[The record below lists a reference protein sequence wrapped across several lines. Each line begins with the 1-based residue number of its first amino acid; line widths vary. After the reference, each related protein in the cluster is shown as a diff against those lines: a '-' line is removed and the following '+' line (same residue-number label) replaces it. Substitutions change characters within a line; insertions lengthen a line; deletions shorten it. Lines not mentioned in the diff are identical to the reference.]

1 MSEGFSEEKIEVS
14 IDKNKLQEVLK
25 VYKKLKRYQKSN
37 IYEIKTMDGTE
48 STIKN
53 LLKEMEDG

>member
-25 VYKKLKRYQKSN
+25 VYKKLKRYQTSN
-37 IYEIKTMDGTE
+37 IYEIKTRDGTE

-53 LLKEMEDG
+53 LLKELEDG